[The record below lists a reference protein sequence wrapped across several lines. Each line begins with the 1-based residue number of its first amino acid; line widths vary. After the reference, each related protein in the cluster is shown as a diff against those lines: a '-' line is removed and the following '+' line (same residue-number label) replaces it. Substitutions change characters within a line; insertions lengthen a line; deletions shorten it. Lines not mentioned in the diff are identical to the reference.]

1 MPVQNIR
8 DGRGVLEGSCLYVFS
23 ISMDGNG
30 FVGVVGGVVFV
41 DPLKEW
47 IGAREA
53 AVVKY
58 LRETQQNAGVAVRL
72 CIDPVDEIRSGRMQ
86 LLLRNCLAGVREEIL
101 WIVAEQR
108 G

>member
-1 MPVQNIR
+1 M
-8 DGRGVLEGSCLYVFS
+8 
-23 ISMDGNG
+23 
-30 FVGVVGGVVFV
+30 
-41 DPLKEW
+41 
-47 IGAREA
+47 
-53 AVVKY
+53 VKY